1 MDHSTVRAA
10 ALIIFI
16 LIAGIPFATAGT
28 GGYSVEPAIALAA
41 SGQPQDPVAVSFEE
55 LTIRGMIIAVALSIC
70 PLLVYPVEALLLTK
84 IILILG
90 YRRVEQYALS
100 YNRNRQKIY
109 EAVQAN
115 PGVRFT
121 ALERMTGIAEGTLKY
136 HLLVLATK
144 RRIICFGS
152 GRSVRYFENNGHFND
167 LEKKVL
173 LYLQDPT
180 SRRILEI
187 LISSPEVS
195 RKEIAA
201 TVGIT
206 GPSITWHTKRLAGDG
221 IITTRK
227 EGRAVRYT
235 LCPSGARIFRQF
247 FWNYAETGVEQG
259 ILGEGY

>member
-16 LIAGIPFATAGT
+16 LVAGMPFATAGT
-28 GGYSVEPAIALAA
+28 GGYSVEPAIPGAA
-41 SGQPQDPVAVSFEE
+41 HGQPQDPAPVSFEE
-55 LTIRGMIIAVALSIC
+55 LTIRAMFIAVALSIC

-100 YNRNRQKIY
+100 YNQNRQKIC
-109 EAVQAN
+109 EAIKAN
-115 PGVRFT
+115 PGMKFT
-121 ALERMTGIAEGTLKY
+121 VLERMTGIAEGTLKY
-136 HLLVLATK
+136 HLLILAMK
-144 RRIICFGS
+144 RRIVCFGT
-152 GRSVRYFENNGHFND
+152 GRSVRYFENNGRYSD
-167 LEKKVL
+167 LEKKVFL
-173 LYLQDPT
+173 HLQDPT

-201 TVGIT
+201 TVGIA
-206 GPSITWHTKRLAGDG
+206 GPSVTWHTKRLAGDG

-227 EGRAVRYT
+227 EGSAVRYT

-247 FWNYAETGVEQG
+247 FGNYADMGEEKGITGESG
-259 ILGEGY
+259 